1 MDTIAIRQALPTDSE
16 ALERLAALDSAR
28 PLQSPVLVGEV
39 GGELWAA
46 VSLADYAV
54 VSDPFRPAGEL
65 AFVLVERARQINR
78 AQRGRTR
85 VRFVTRRSRVSA
97 VLRRPLAG
105 W

>member
-54 VSDPFRPAGEL
+54 VSDPFRPSGEL
-65 AFVLVERARQINR
+65 AFVLVERARQIKR
-78 AQRGRTR
+78 AQGRRR
-85 VRFVTRRSRVSA
+85 VRFVTRRFRVSA
-97 VLRRPLAG
+97 VLTRRLAD